1 MTNGMTIRCRRFGL
15 LIAAVCGASMVG
27 CANTQI
33 DNLET
38 ANRTLTERNQ
48 TLQRDLEEARAESE
62 LLRTQR
68 READQTIA
76 RQNETLSAMRG
87 QLGDANDRF
96 GDLND
101 RLNNIP
107 FADLDAQTDAALRD
121 LARRFPNMVSYDP
134 ERGMLRFSSDLTFD
148 SGSDAVKADA
158 NASLQALADVL
169 KTTATAYEI
178 HVVGHTDAQPI
189 SAGTAQRH
197 PSNMHLACHRAIS
210 VRKFLINTGVPSQN
224 IMAAG
229 WGELRPIVPNTGTG
243 NTPQNRRVEIYLTRS
258 SKAMASES
266 ITSVPSGPEI
276 EPTK

>member
-1 MTNGMTIRCRRFGL
+1 
-15 LIAAVCGASMVG
+15 MVG

-48 TLQRDLEEARAESE
+48 TLNRDLEEARAESE

-76 RQNETLSAMRG
+76 RQNESINAMRA

-96 GDLND
+96 GDLNE
-101 RLNNIP
+101 RLNSIP

-121 LARRFPNMVSYDP
+121 LARRFPNMVTYDP

-169 KTTATAYEI
+169 KTTSAAAYEI

-189 SAGTAQRH
+189 SSGTAQRH
-197 PSNMHLACHRAIS
+197 PTNMHLACHRAIS
-210 VRKFLINTGVPSQN
+210 VRRFLINAGVPPQAV
-224 IMAAG
+224 MAAG
-229 WGELRPIVPNTGTG
+229 WGELRPVVPNTGTG

-258 SKAMASES
+258 SQQLNASES
-266 ITSVPSGPEI
+266 ITSAPTGPEVDPI
-276 EPTK
+276 K